1 MTEQTDLTV
10 IAATTEE
17 QMRSAYRIRELV
29 FSGEQGVPPGLERD
43 GNDENAAHIL
53 AILGTLPVGAAR
65 ARKMGAHDY
74 KIERIAILKEF
85 RAAGL
90 GRKFVAQ
97 ILNQL
102 RQQGAEHAY
111 IHAQLAV
118 VSFYE
123 SLEFKV
129 EGPVFWEAG
138 IRHQR
143 MTVNLKNH
151 KH

>member
-1 MTEQTDLTV
+1 MIEQADLTV
-10 IAATTEE
+10 ITATTEE
-17 QMRSAYRIRELV
+17 QMRSAYRIRELA
-29 FSGEQGVPPGLERD
+29 FSCEQGVPPELERD
-43 GNDENAAHIL
+43 GNDESAVHIL
-53 AILGTLPVGAAR
+53 AVLGTKPVGAAR
-65 ARKMGAHDY
+65 ARKMGARDY

-85 RAAGL
+85 RSGGL

-102 RQQGAEHAY
+102 RQQGVEYAY

-129 EGPVFWEAG
+129 EGPAFWEAG
-138 IRHQR
+138 TRHQR
-143 MTVNLKNH
+143 MTVNLKNLNH
-151 KH
+151 